1 MCASISPLFR
11 SIMNMM
17 TSDSL
22 KSITTGAL
30 GQLDLDLCQ
39 CETFAVS
46 EPVPGKLKRTVDL
59 SSNEARFTMVPEYHC
74 DILVFTSK
82 FYIFQL
88 WFFANFKTHGI
99 CPLLPK

>member
-1 MCASISPLFR
+1 MCASISPLSR

-22 KSITTGAL
+22 KSMTTGAL

-46 EPVPGKLKRTVDL
+46 EPVPGKLKETVGV
-59 SSNEARFTMVPEYHC
+59 SSNDARFTMVSEYHC

-82 FYIFQL
+82 FDLFEL
-88 WFFANFKTHGI
+88 
-99 CPLLPK
+99 

>member
-1 MCASISPLFR
+1 MCASIFPLFR

-46 EPVPGKLKRTVDL
+46 EPVPGKLNGTVDL
-59 SSNEARFTMVPEYHC
+59 SSNETRFTMVPEYHC
-74 DILVFTSK
+74 DSS
-82 FYIFQL
+82 FYI
-88 WFFANFKTHGI
+88 
-99 CPLLPK
+99 

>member
-1 MCASISPLFR
+1 MCASISPLSR

-22 KSITTGAL
+22 KSMTTGAL

-46 EPVPGKLKRTVDL
+46 EPVPGKLKETVDV
-59 SSNEARFTMVPEYHC
+59 SSNDARFTMVSEYHC

-82 FYIFQL
+82 FDLFEL
-88 WFFANFKTHGI
+88 
-99 CPLLPK
+99 